1 MKTLKIG
8 GENYTL
14 EYSFEAAECK
24 DVVQGIFEMLS
35 FAPIA
40 KRTGGAESEM
50 SAMVGGTSEMVALIP
65 VLCRNAFYAGL
76 LENNPVSEDE
86 AKTLMKAYMKENDL
100 TYPQLMEEI
109 SACMEEDGF
118 LKLSGVQQ
126 RVEEMYQTE
135 EEETEELPKTPQDHK
150 KKQTSA
156 K

>member
-40 KRTGGAESEM
+40 KRTGGEESDI

-65 VLCRNAFYAGL
+65 GLCRNAFYAGL

-86 AKTLMKAYMKENDL
+86 AKTLMKAYMKENKL
-100 TYPQLMEEI
+100 SYPQLMEEI

-118 LKLSGVQQ
+118 LSLSGVKQ
-126 RVEEMYQTE
+126 RIEEMYAE
-135 EEETEELPKTPQDHK
+135 NEETELPKTPQDHK

-156 K
+156 KS